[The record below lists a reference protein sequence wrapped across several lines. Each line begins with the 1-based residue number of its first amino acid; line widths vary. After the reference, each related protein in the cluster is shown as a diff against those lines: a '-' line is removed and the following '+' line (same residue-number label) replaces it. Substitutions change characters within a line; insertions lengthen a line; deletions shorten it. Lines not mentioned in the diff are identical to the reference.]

1 MGARSCGGSSRQP
14 GRRSECSVED
24 ERVRFLTRPL
34 SNRTHGELPQSGGR
48 VRRPSRTR
56 RVRECH
62 LAPAQTVQPVHAQ
75 TPGLGFQ
82 MVGQAQARWAAK
94 ERSAPRD
101 APSSYAC
108 DPSQTLLE
116 SDGGPLR
123 LLGSQHRGNPGG
135 NPVSVHHSCPGNP
148 VSVHHSC
155 PWKSGV
161 SSSFLPVEIRC
172 PAAHNAVGLAG
183 ESPAV
188 GIDCLST

>member
-34 SNRTHGELPQSGGR
+34 SNRTPGELPQSGGR

-123 LLGSQHRGNPGG
+123 LLGSQHRGNP
-135 NPVSVHHSCPGNP
+135 VSGNP

-161 SSSFLPVEIRC
+161 LQPIMPLDSPVKVRPWELTVYPRSHIRR
-172 PAAHNAVGLAG
+172 
-183 ESPAV
+183 
-188 GIDCLST
+188 